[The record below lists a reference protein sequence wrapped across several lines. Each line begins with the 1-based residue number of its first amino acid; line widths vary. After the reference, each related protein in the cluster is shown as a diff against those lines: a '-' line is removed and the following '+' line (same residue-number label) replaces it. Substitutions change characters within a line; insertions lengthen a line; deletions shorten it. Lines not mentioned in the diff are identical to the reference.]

1 LKEVPAYKLITPS
14 VVSDRLKINGSL
26 ARRAVRDLE
35 KKGLIKRVSVH
46 SAQSIYTRAIEK
58 AETTEEAPA
67 KDAPAKKAPAKK
79 AAAKKAAEAADE

>member
-1 LKEVPAYKLITPS
+1 
-14 VVSDRLKINGSL
+14 
-26 ARRAVRDLE
+26 
-35 KKGLIKRVSVH
+35 LIKRVSVH